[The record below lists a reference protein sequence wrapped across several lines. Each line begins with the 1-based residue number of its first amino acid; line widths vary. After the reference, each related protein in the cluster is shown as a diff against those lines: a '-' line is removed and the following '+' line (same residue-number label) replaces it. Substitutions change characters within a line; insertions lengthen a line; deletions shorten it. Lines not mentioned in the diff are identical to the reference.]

1 MMTPINIHVF
11 INCSL
16 TLHHCSP
23 SRERCQMYVDRMAN
37 AATGNK
43 TIVGLNLI
51 RLFCIQLT
59 GICLWSPVF
68 EMSSKLRLR
77 TLLSFV
83 FTSFV
88 FCMPHFCFIFHSF
101 VLFFP
106 SIKFIQMCCQF
117 YQNLQE
123 LNDNTVNCQR
133 RHDQNCVITRKVHA
147 GECNSLLTTRKST
160 TAAQA
165 QKAMTRPTKL
175 LQD

>member
-1 MMTPINIHVF
+1 MTPINIHVF
-11 INCSL
+11 ISCSL

-23 SRERCQMYVDRMAN
+23 PRECCQIYVDRMAN

-43 TIVGLNLI
+43 NIVGFNLI
-51 RLFCIQLT
+51 RLFWIQLT
-59 GICLWSPVF
+59 GICLWSSVF
-68 EMSSKLRLR
+68 ETSSKLRFR
-77 TLLSFV
+77 TLWSFV

-88 FCMPHFCFIFHSF
+88 FCFCLPHFCFIFHSF
-101 VLFFP
+101 VSSFP
-106 SIKFIQMCCQF
+106 SIKFIQMCCQV

-165 QKAMTRPTKL
+165 
-175 LQD
+175 